1 MLKSLKIKNYALIRK
16 VELDFSKGMTVIT
29 GETGAGK
36 SIILGALGLILG
48 KRADSKSLFNKEK
61 KCVVEATFKLKDDR
75 LKSYFKSHELDY
87 EAETIIR
94 RELLPSGKSR
104 SFINDSPVNLKILG
118 QLSAF
123 LIDLHQQF
131 DTLDIHQIDFHVQV
145 VDAIANNKSLMSQYI
160 DKYNRF
166 KVLVRKKE
174 ELEQAQ
180 ADSLREKDFVMFQL
194 KELLEANIEGGE
206 QSSLEQEMKVLENAG
221 DIKQT
226 LSAIYGQLANNENA
240 LLGQMESLRSA
251 LTPVSKLSDDLGS
264 LSERFSGLYFELQ
277 ELSSD
282 FERIADGTDIDGE
295 RLNEIRTR
303 LDVLYRLQNKHLVTD
318 DNALLEIQEGLQEKL
333 NSFVNLD
340 TDLDQVV
347 QELNTLKQNLV
358 EMSEELRK
366 KRNAVIPAFEEE
378 VKEKLSQLSMEYAR
392 FEVRMNVLDEPGPSG
407 MDSMEFLFNANK
419 GGDLQKIKDVASGGE
434 LSRLTLVIKS
444 LVASAIPLPT
454 MIFDEIDTGISGDVA
469 LKMGLM
475 LEELASE
482 HQIVTITHSPQIGSK
497 GKLHYFVY
505 KEVGENQTYSNIR
518 KLNVDERVDVLAIM
532 LSQDPPSK
540 GAIEN
545 AKELLAN

>member
-1 MLKSLKIKNYALIRK
+1 MLKSLKIKNYALIKK
-16 VELDFSKGMTVIT
+16 VELDFSKEMTVIT

-61 KCVVEATFKLKDDR
+61 KCVVEASFLLKNEY
-75 LKSYFKSHELDY
+75 LKSFFKSHELDY
-87 EAETIIR
+87 EEETIIR

-104 SFINDSPVNLKILG
+104 SFINDSPVNLKTLG

-145 VDAIANNKSLMSQYI
+145 VDAIADNKILMQTYLDQY
-160 DKYNRF
+160 KRYKMLSKR
-166 KVLVRKKE
+166 KE
-174 ELEQAQ
+174 ELEYAQ
-180 ADSLREKDFVMFQL
+180 AESLREKDFVMFQL
-194 KELLEANIEGGE
+194 KELLEANLESGE
-206 QSSLEQEMKVLENAG
+206 QQGLEKEIKILENAG

-226 LSAIYGQLANNENA
+226 LSGIYGQLAEHEGA
-240 LLGQMESLRSA
+240 LLGQMETLRVA
-251 LTPVSKLSDDLGS
+251 MVPVRNLSEDLEGLSD
-264 LSERFSGLYFELQ
+264 RFNTIYFELQ
-277 ELSSD
+277 ELSND
-282 FERIADGTDIDGE
+282 FERVAEGTDIDGE
-295 RLNEIRTR
+295 RLSEIRER
-303 LDVLYRLQNKHLVTD
+303 LDILYRLQNKHFVSD
-318 DNALLEIQEGLQEKL
+318 DKALLDVQEALQEKL
-333 NSFVNLD
+333 NGFVNLD
-340 TDLDQVV
+340 ADLEEVLV
-347 QELNTLKQNLV
+347 ELKQLRL
-358 EMSEELRK
+358 ELLKLSEELRK
-366 KRNAVIPAFEEE
+366 KRNEVSPAFEDQ
-378 VKEKLSQLSMEYAR
+378 VRANLNQLSMQYAR
-392 FEVRMNVLDEPGPSG
+392 FEVRMNVLEEPGPSG
-407 MDSMEFLFNANK
+407 MDIMEFFFNANK
-419 GGDLQKIKDVASGGE
+419 GGELKKIKDVASGGE

-469 LKMGLM
+469 LKMGIM
-475 LEELASE
+475 LERLASE
-482 HQIVTITHSPQIGSK
+482 HQIVSITHSPQIGSK
-497 GKLHYFVY
+497 GKLHYFVF

>member
-1 MLKSLKIKNYALIRK
+1 MLKSLKIKNYALIKK
-16 VELDFSKGMTVIT
+16 VELDFSKEMTVIT

-61 KCVVEATFKLKDDR
+61 KCVVEASFLLKNEY
-75 LKSYFKSHELDY
+75 LKSFFKSHELDY
-87 EAETIIR
+87 EEETIIR

-104 SFINDSPVNLKILG
+104 SFINDSPVNLKTLG

-145 VDAIANNKSLMSQYI
+145 VDAIADNKILMQTYLDQY
-160 DKYNRF
+160 KRYKMLSKR
-166 KVLVRKKE
+166 KE
-174 ELEQAQ
+174 ELEYAQ
-180 ADSLREKDFVMFQL
+180 AESLREKDFVMFQL
-194 KELLEANIEGGE
+194 KELLEANLESGE
-206 QSSLEQEMKVLENAG
+206 QQGLEKEIKILENAG

-226 LSAIYGQLANNENA
+226 LSGIYGQLAEHEGA
-240 LLGQMESLRSA
+240 LLGQMETLRVA
-251 LTPVSKLSDDLGS
+251 MGPVRNLSEDLEGLSD
-264 LSERFSGLYFELQ
+264 RFNTIYFELQ
-277 ELSSD
+277 ELSND
-282 FERIADGTDIDGE
+282 FERVAEGTDIDGE
-295 RLNEIRTR
+295 RLSEIRER
-303 LDVLYRLQNKHLVTD
+303 LDILYRLQNKHFVSD
-318 DNALLEIQEGLQEKL
+318 DKALLDVQEALQEKL
-333 NSFVNLD
+333 NGFVNLD
-340 TDLDQVV
+340 ADLEEVLV
-347 QELNTLKQNLV
+347 ELKQLRL
-358 EMSEELRK
+358 ELLKLSEELRK
-366 KRNAVIPAFEEE
+366 KRNEVIPAFEEQ
-378 VKEKLSQLSMEYAR
+378 VRANLNQLSMQYAR
-392 FEVRMNVLDEPGPSG
+392 FEVRMNVLEEPGPSG
-407 MDSMEFLFNANK
+407 MDIMEFFFNANK
-419 GGDLQKIKDVASGGE
+419 GGELKKIKDVASGGE

-469 LKMGLM
+469 LKMGIM
-475 LEELASE
+475 LERLASE
-482 HQIVTITHSPQIGSK
+482 HQIVSITHSPQIGSK
-497 GKLHYFVY
+497 GKLHYFVF

>member
-48 KRADSKSLFNKEK
+48 KRADSKSLFNPEK
-61 KCVVEATFKLKDDR
+61 KCVVEASFMLKDDR
-75 LKSYFKSHELDY
+75 LRTFFKAHELDY
-87 EAETIIR
+87 EKETIIR

-104 SFINDSPVNLKILG
+104 SFINDSPVNLKTLG

-145 VDAIANNKSLMSQYI
+145 VDAIADNKALMEDYI
-160 DKYNRF
+160 QKYNRF
-166 KVLVRKKE
+166 KKLVKRKTA
-174 ELEQAQ
+174 LEQTQ
-180 ADSLREKDFVMFQL
+180 AESLREKDFVMFQL
-194 KELLEANIEGGE
+194 KELLDANLEGGE
-206 QSSLEQEMKVLENAG
+206 QQGLEQEMKVLENAG

-226 LSAIYGQLANNENA
+226 LSGIYGQLAENEGA
-240 LLGQMESLRSA
+240 LLGQMESLRMA
-251 LTPVSKLSDDLGS
+251 LGPVKNLSEDLNKLSD
-264 LSERFSGLYFELQ
+264 RFNGIYFELQ

-282 FERIADGTDIDGE
+282 FERIADRTDIDGE
-295 RLNEIRTR
+295 RLREIRER
-303 LDVLYRLQNKHLVTD
+303 LDILYRLLNKHFVSD
-318 DNALLEIQEGLQEKL
+318 DHALLEVQESLQEKL
-333 NSFVNLD
+333 NGFVNLD
-340 TDLDQVV
+340 ADLDAVTA
-347 QELNTLKQNLV
+347 ELEHIKSELLKD
-358 EMSEELRK
+358 SEELRRR
-366 KRNAVIPAFEEE
+366 RNAVIPAFEEQ
-378 VKEKLSQLSMEYAR
+378 VRSNLGKLSMQHAR

-407 MDSMEFLFNANK
+407 MDAMEFLFNANK
-419 GGDLQKIKDVASGGE
+419 GGTLQKIKDVASGGE

-469 LKMGLM
+469 LKMGIM
-475 LEELASE
+475 LERLAAE
-482 HQIVTITHSPQIGSK
+482 HQIVSITHSPQIGSK
-497 GKLHYFVY
+497 GKLHYFVF

>member
-48 KRADSKSLFNKEK
+48 KRADSKSLFNPEK
-61 KCVVEATFKLKDDR
+61 KCVVEASFMLKDDR
-75 LKSYFKSHELDY
+75 LKSFFKVHELDY
-87 EAETIIR
+87 ERETIIR

-104 SFINDSPVNLKILG
+104 SFINDSPVNLKTLG
-118 QLSAF
+118 QLSTF

-145 VDAIANNKSLMSQYI
+145 VDAIADNKMLMEDYI
-160 DKYNRF
+160 QKYNRF
-166 KVLVRKKE
+166 KKLIKRKAM
-174 ELEQAQ
+174 LEHTQAE
-180 ADSLREKDFVMFQL
+180 SLREKDFVMFQL
-194 KELLEANIEGGE
+194 KELADSNLEGGE
-206 QSSLEQEMKVLENAG
+206 QHGLEQEMKVLENAG

-226 LSAIYGQLANNENA
+226 LSGIYGQLAENEGA
-240 LLGQMESLRSA
+240 LLGQMESLRMA
-251 LTPVSKLSDDLGS
+251 LGPVKNLSEDLNKLSD
-264 LSERFSGLYFELQ
+264 RFNGIYFELQ

-282 FERIADGTDIDGE
+282 FERIADRTDIDGE
-295 RLNEIRTR
+295 RLSEIRER
-303 LDVLYRLQNKHLVTD
+303 LDILYRLQNKHFVSD
-318 DNALLEIQEGLQEKL
+318 DHALLEVQESLQEKL
-333 NSFVNLD
+333 NGFVNLD
-340 TDLDQVV
+340 DDLESVSS
-347 QELNTLKQNLV
+347 ELEQIKSELLKD
-358 EMSEELRK
+358 SEELRRR
-366 KRNAVIPAFEEE
+366 RNAVIPAFEEQ
-378 VKEKLSQLSMEYAR
+378 VRSNLSQLSMQHAR

-407 MDSMEFLFNANK
+407 MDAMEFLFNANK
-419 GGDLQKIKDVASGGE
+419 GGELQKIKNVASGGE

-469 LKMGLM
+469 LKMGVM
-475 LEELASE
+475 LERLAAE
-482 HQIVTITHSPQIGSK
+482 HQIVSITHSPQIGSK
-497 GKLHYFVY
+497 GKLHYFVF

>member
-1 MLKSLKIKNYALIRK
+1 MLKSLKIKNYALIKK

-48 KRADSKSLFNKEK
+48 KRADSKSLFNPEK
-61 KCVVEATFKLKDDR
+61 KCVVEASFMLKDDR
-75 LKSYFKSHELDY
+75 LKSFFKVHELDY
-87 EAETIIR
+87 ERETIIR

-104 SFINDSPVNLKILG
+104 SFINDSPVNLKTLG
-118 QLSAF
+118 QLSTF

-145 VDAIANNKSLMSQYI
+145 VDAIADNKMLMEDYI
-160 DKYNRF
+160 QKYNRF
-166 KVLVRKKE
+166 KKLIKRKAM
-174 ELEQAQ
+174 LEHTQAE
-180 ADSLREKDFVMFQL
+180 SLREKDFVMFQL
-194 KELLEANIEGGE
+194 KELADSNLEGGE
-206 QSSLEQEMKVLENAG
+206 QHGLEQEMKVLENAG

-226 LSAIYGQLANNENA
+226 LSGIYGQLAENEGA
-240 LLGQMESLRSA
+240 LLGQMESLRMA
-251 LTPVSKLSDDLGS
+251 LGPVKNLSEDLNKLSD
-264 LSERFSGLYFELQ
+264 RFNGIYFELQ

-282 FERIADGTDIDGE
+282 FERIADRTDIDGE
-295 RLNEIRTR
+295 RLSEIRER
-303 LDVLYRLQNKHLVTD
+303 LDILYRLQNKHFVSD
-318 DNALLEIQEGLQEKL
+318 DHALLEVQESLQEKL
-333 NSFVNLD
+333 NGFVNLD
-340 TDLDQVV
+340 DDLESVSS
-347 QELNTLKQNLV
+347 ELEQIKSELLKD
-358 EMSEELRK
+358 SEELRRR
-366 KRNAVIPAFEEE
+366 RNAVIPAFEEQ
-378 VKEKLSQLSMEYAR
+378 VRSNLSQLSMQHAR

-407 MDSMEFLFNANK
+407 MDAMEFLFNANK
-419 GGDLQKIKDVASGGE
+419 GGELQKIKNVASGGE

-469 LKMGLM
+469 LKMGVM
-475 LEELASE
+475 LERLAAE
-482 HQIVTITHSPQIGSK
+482 HQIVSITHSPQIGSK
-497 GKLHYFVY
+497 GKLHYFVF

>member
-48 KRADSKSLFNKEK
+48 KRADSKSLFNPEK
-61 KCVVEATFKLKDDR
+61 KCVVEASFMLKDDR
-75 LKSYFKSHELDY
+75 LKSFFKAHELDY
-87 EAETIIR
+87 EKETIIR

-104 SFINDSPVNLKILG
+104 SFINDSPVNLKTLG

-145 VDAIANNKSLMSQYI
+145 VDAIADNKALMEDYI
-160 DKYNRF
+160 QKYNRF
-166 KVLVRKKE
+166 KKLVKRKTV
-174 ELEQAQ
+174 LEQTQ
-180 ADSLREKDFVMFQL
+180 AESLREKDFVMFQL
-194 KELLEANIEGGE
+194 KELLDANLEGGE
-206 QSSLEQEMKVLENAG
+206 QQGLEQEMKVLENAG

-226 LSAIYGQLANNENA
+226 LSGIYGQLAENEGA
-240 LLGQMESLRSA
+240 LLGQMESLRMA
-251 LTPVSKLSDDLGS
+251 LGPVKNLSEDLNK
-264 LSERFSGLYFELQ
+264 LSERFNGIYFELQ
-277 ELSSD
+277 ELSGD
-282 FERIADGTDIDGE
+282 FERIADRTDIDGE
-295 RLNEIRTR
+295 RLSEIRER
-303 LDVLYRLQNKHLVTD
+303 LDILYRLQNKHFVSD
-318 DNALLEIQEGLQEKL
+318 DHALLEVQDSLQEKL
-333 NSFVNLD
+333 NGFVNLD
-340 TDLDQVV
+340 ADLDAVTA
-347 QELNTLKQNLV
+347 ELELIKSELLKD
-358 EMSEELRK
+358 SEELRRR
-366 KRNAVIPAFEEE
+366 RNAVIPAFEEQ
-378 VKEKLSQLSMEYAR
+378 VRSKLSQLSMQHAR

-407 MDSMEFLFNANK
+407 MDAMEFLFNANK
-419 GGDLQKIKDVASGGE
+419 GGTLQKIKDVASGGE

-469 LKMGLM
+469 LKMGVM
-475 LEELASE
+475 LERLAAE
-482 HQIVTITHSPQIGSK
+482 HQIVSITHSPQIGSK
-497 GKLHYFVY
+497 GKLHYFVF

>member
-1 MLKSLKIKNYALIRK
+1 MLKSLKIKNYALIKK

-61 KCVVEATFKLKDDR
+61 KCVVEASFLLKNEY
-75 LKSYFKSHELDY
+75 LKSFFKSHELDY
-87 EAETIIR
+87 EEETIIR

-104 SFINDSPVNLKILG
+104 SFINDSPVNLKTLG

-145 VDAIANNKSLMSQYI
+145 VDAIADN
-160 DKYNRF
+160 
-166 KVLVRKKE
+166 KVLMQTYLDQYKRYKMLRKRKE
-174 ELEQAQ
+174 ELEHAQ
-180 ADSLREKDFVMFQL
+180 AESLREKDFVMFQL
-194 KELLEANIEGGE
+194 KELLEANLESGE
-206 QSSLEQEMKVLENAG
+206 QQGLEKEIKILENAG

-226 LSAIYGQLANNENA
+226 LSGIYGQLAEHEGA
-240 LLGQMESLRSA
+240 LLGQMETLRVA
-251 LTPVSKLSDDLGS
+251 MGPVRNLSEDLEGLSD
-264 LSERFSGLYFELQ
+264 RFNNIYFELQ
-277 ELSSD
+277 ELSND
-282 FERIADGTDIDGE
+282 FERVAEGTDIDGE
-295 RLNEIRTR
+295 RLSEIRER
-303 LDVLYRLQNKHLVTD
+303 LDVLYRLQNKHFVSD
-318 DNALLEIQEGLQEKL
+318 DKALLDVQEALQEKL
-333 NSFVNLD
+333 NGFVNLD
-340 TDLDQVV
+340 ADLEEVLV
-347 QELNTLKQNLV
+347 ELKQLRL
-358 EMSEELRK
+358 ELLKLSEELRK
-366 KRNAVIPAFEEE
+366 KRNEVIPGFENQ
-378 VKEKLSQLSMEYAR
+378 VRANLNQLSMQYAR
-392 FEVRMNVLDEPGPSG
+392 FEVRMNVLEEPGPSG
-407 MDSMEFLFNANK
+407 MDIMEFFFNANK
-419 GGDLQKIKDVASGGE
+419 GGELKKIKDVASGGE

-469 LKMGLM
+469 LKMGIM
-475 LEELASE
+475 LERLASE
-482 HQIVTITHSPQIGSK
+482 HQIVSITHSPQIGSK
-497 GKLHYFVY
+497 GKLHYFVF